1 MHSGVEVARTLTGHL
16 SGLTVKLGGF
26 LKLKLP
32 QSGVKMQ
39 ESQLSTEELL
49 HLNRNNFLK
58 RQESQL
64 LIEELL
70 HLNHKNV

>member
-1 MHSGVEVARTLTGHL
+1 M
-16 SGLTVKLGGF
+16 KLGGF

-32 QSGVKMQ
+32 QNGVKMQ
-39 ESQLSTEELL
+39 ESQLLTEELL

-64 LIEELL
+64 SIEELL